1 MLTYS
6 ITYINL
12 RHLKQLVAQPSN
24 WITLQHTHPQQQH
37 QQPQTSPAF
46 SNQHFIEHLQ
56 QNIKH

>member
-1 MLTYS
+1 MITYS
-6 ITYINL
+6 RTYINL

-24 WITLQHTHPQQQH
+24 WITLQHTHQQQL
-37 QQPQTSPAF
+37 QQPQASPAF